1 MGLSS
6 KEIIRYIVE
15 TVFLAF
21 QSSENEVEELSTD
34 HQKYRL

>member
-6 KEIIRYIVE
+6 KEIIRYVVE

-21 QSSENEVEELSTD
+21 HLSKNKVEEL
-34 HQKYRL
+34 